1 MIKILFILLFCV
13 SCDNNDIKTYRVA
26 KAPVSTK
33 SVQPPTITDNELKW
47 DLPKSW
53 SVSSGSSMRL
63 ASYNVPH
70 SSGVGDLSVMIL
82 AGDGGGVEAN
92 INRWRGQINLS
103 PQTLFQ
109 INSQSESRKNR
120 LADYQIFTLINEDN
134 SNKAFMCA
142 IMPLDNR
149 TVFVKL
155 SINTNGINQIKDDF
169 IYFCDS
175 FRLSDG

>member
-26 KAPVSTK
+26 KAPVNTK

-103 PQTLFQ
+103 PQTSFQ
-109 INSQSESRKNR
+109 INSQSESRKNS

-142 IMPLDNR
+142 IMPLDDR

>member
-53 SVSSGSSMRL
+53 SASSGSSMRL

-70 SSGVGDLSVMIL
+70 SSGVGDLSIMIL

-92 INRWRGQINLS
+92 INRWRGQINLGS
-103 PQTLFQ
+103 QTLSE
-109 INSQSESRKNR
+109 INSQSEDRKNS
-120 LADYQIFTLINEDN
+120 LSNYQIFTVVNEDN
-134 SNKAFMCA
+134 LDKAFICA
-142 IMPLDNR
+142 IIPLADS
-149 TVFVKL
+149 TIFVKL
-155 SINTNGINQIKDDF
+155 NISAKGITEIKDDF

-175 FRLSDG
+175 FRLGDG